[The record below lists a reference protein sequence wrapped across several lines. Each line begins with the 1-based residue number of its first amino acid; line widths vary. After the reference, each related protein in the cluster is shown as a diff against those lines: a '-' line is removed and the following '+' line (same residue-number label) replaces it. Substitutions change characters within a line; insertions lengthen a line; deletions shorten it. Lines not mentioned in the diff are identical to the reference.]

1 MDSNPRTPDVI
12 RGESILQGTRVPL
25 PNGMRVV
32 RHTAPREVP
41 VAGEVPLIHPKDP
54 DSKQVQEFYTPE
66 VAVFDL
72 ENPDHLD
79 AYRKVWQEIA
89 EGRSVL
95 SENRVDF
102 SEKTGKYKA
111 FMRWSALD
119 YALPG
124 APRPPRRFAPPQ
136 VSPEQ

>member
-1 MDSNPRTPDVI
+1 MSSNPLPPGTINASQV
-12 RGESILQGTRVPL
+12 LQGTRVPL
-25 PNGMRVV
+25 PQGMRVV

-41 VAGEVPLIHPKDP
+41 ITGEVPLIHPKDP

-72 ENPDHLD
+72 DNPDHLE
-79 AYRKVWQEIA
+79 AYRRVWQDIA
-89 EGRSVL
+89 EARAVL

-119 YALPG
+119 YGLPG
-124 APRPPRRFAPPQ
+124 SPRPPRRFAPLQ
-136 VSPEQ
+136 ASPEQ

>member
-1 MDSNPRTPDVI
+1 MSSNPRPPDVI
-12 RGESILQGTRVPL
+12 RGESIVQGARVPL
-25 PNGMRVV
+25 PQGMRVV
-32 RHTAPREVP
+32 RHVAPREVP
-41 VAGEVPLIHPKDP
+41 IAGEVPLIHPKDP

-72 ENPDHLD
+72 ENQDHLD
-79 AYRKVWQEIA
+79 AYRKVWQDITD
-89 EGRSVL
+89 GRSVL

-111 FMRWSALD
+111 FMRWSTLD

-124 APRPPRRFAPPQ
+124 AARPPRRFTPPQ